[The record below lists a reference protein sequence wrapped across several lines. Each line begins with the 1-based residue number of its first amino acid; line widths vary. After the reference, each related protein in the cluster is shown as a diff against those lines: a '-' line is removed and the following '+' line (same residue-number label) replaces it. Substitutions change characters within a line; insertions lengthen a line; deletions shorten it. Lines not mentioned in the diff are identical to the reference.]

1 MMITEFIGKLHPVLV
16 HLPIGIFLI
25 AIAMEFIGRTKRFSH
40 LQMSIDFILIIGT
53 LTGIFSLITGYL
65 LSLDGSNES
74 DSVNLHK
81 WVAIASVLMFA
92 AYYFFRKHVIHKKT
106 IQTVALI
113 LLLIM
118 ITLTGHLGGSLTHG
132 EGYLTAA
139 FDKKDDKSKIASVA
153 KFEKIEDAKLY
164 EDVVLHTITKK
175 CVQCHGAN
183 RQKGMLRLDG
193 KEWMLKGGKN
203 GDVIDLKSP
212 ENSEILKRILLEQND
227 EHHMP
232 PKDKDQLS
240 DDELVIMKWWLN
252 SGAEFNK
259 KVALYE
265 KDLKIEKAL
274 NTFHQR
280 IKSETKGEV
289 IREKIPAIP
298 QSTLSKLEKSG
309 WVISPLSSTDNH
321 VRVVGFNLEVP
332 LNSALEDL
340 KQIKSNIVELKF
352 SFKKISDSNI
362 LVLKDFKNL
371 EKLWLDH
378 TMITDKSLK
387 FMNEFQKLN
396 YLNVSYTAVT
406 AKGIEQLNPNSLI
419 KKVYAFNTG
428 IQKNDLISMSKR
440 MPQTSFFTASDSM
453 EVVPSDTLFVK
464 K

>member
-1 MMITEFIGKLHPVLV
+1 MIIELIGKLHPVLV

-25 AIAMEFIGRTKRFSH
+25 AIAMEFVGRTKRFSH

-53 LTGIFSLITGYL
+53 ITGIFSLITGYL
-65 LSLDGSNES
+65 LSLDGSNDS
-74 DSVNLHK
+74 NSVNLHK

-118 ITLTGHLGGSLTHG
+118 ITLTGHLGGELTHG

-139 FDKKDDKSKIASVA
+139 FSKNIDKPINASIA

-164 EDVVLHTITKK
+164 EDVVLHTITQK
-175 CVQCHGAN
+175 CVQCHGAE
-183 RQKGMLRLDG
+183 RQKGKLRLDG

-203 GDVIDLKSP
+203 GEVIDLKNP
-212 ENSEILKRILLEQND
+212 ENSEILKRVLLELND

-232 PKDKDQLS
+232 PKDKNQLS
-240 DDELVIMKWWLN
+240 EDELVILTWWLQ
-252 SGAEFNK
+252 SGAEFDK
-259 KVALYE
+259 KIAIY
-265 KDLKIEKAL
+265 KRDQKIEKAL
-274 NTFHQR
+274 SSFHQS
-280 IKSETKGEV
+280 IKAETKIEV
-289 IREKIPAIP
+289 IREKIASIP

-309 WVISPLSSTDNH
+309 WVISPLSSTDNY

-332 LNSALEDL
+332 LNNALEDL

-378 TMITDKSLK
+378 TMITDNALK
-387 FMNEFQKLN
+387 LMNEFQKLT
-396 YLNVSYTAVT
+396 YLNVSHTAVT
-406 AKGIEQLNPNSLI
+406 AKGIELLNPNSMI
-419 KKVYAFNTG
+419 KKIYAYNTR
-428 IQKNDLISMSKR
+428 IQKSELNQMSKR

>member
-1 MMITEFIGKLHPVLV
+1 MIIELIGKLHPVLV

-25 AIAMEFIGRTKRFSH
+25 AIALEFIGRTKRFSH

-53 LTGIFSLITGYL
+53 ITGIFSLITGYL
-65 LSLDGSNES
+65 LSLDGSNDS

-81 WVAIASVLMFA
+81 WVAIASVVMFA
-92 AYYFFRKHVIHKKT
+92 GYYLFRKHVIHKKT
-106 IQTVALI
+106 IQTVVLI

-139 FDKKDDKSKIASVA
+139 FDKKDDKPAIASVA

-164 EDVVLHTITKK
+164 EDVVLHTITEK

-193 KEWMLKGGKN
+193 KERMLKGGKN
-203 GDVIDLKSP
+203 GEVIDLKNP
-212 ENSEILKRILLEQND
+212 ENSEILKRVLLEMND

-232 PKDKDQLS
+232 PKDKNQLS
-240 DDELVIMKWWLN
+240 EDELVIMKWWLQT
-252 SGAEFNK
+252 GAEFDK
-259 KVALYE
+259 KIALYE
-265 KDLKIEKAL
+265 KDQKIEKAL
-274 NTFHQR
+274 NTFHQK
-280 IKSETKGEV
+280 IKSEIKVEF
-289 IREKIPAIP
+289 IREKIAPIP
-298 QSTLSKLEKSG
+298 TSTLSKLEKSG
-309 WVISPLSSTDNH
+309 WVISPLSSTENY

-332 LNSALEDL
+332 LNNALDDL

-378 TMITDKSLK
+378 TLITDKSLK
-387 FMNEFQKLN
+387 LMNEFQKLT

-406 AKGIEQLNPNSLI
+406 SNGIEQLNPNTVI

-453 EVVPSDTLFVK
+453 DVVPSDTLFVK

>member
-1 MMITEFIGKLHPVLV
+1 MIIELIGKLHPVLV

-53 LTGIFSLITGYL
+53 ITGIFSLITGYL

-74 DSVNLHK
+74 NSVNLHK

-118 ITLTGHLGGSLTHG
+118 ITLTGHLGGELTHG

-139 FDKKDDKSKIASVA
+139 FEKKDDKSKTASIA
-153 KFEKIEDAKLY
+153 KFENIEDAKLY
-164 EDVVLHTITKK
+164 EDVVLHTITQK
-175 CVQCHGAN
+175 CVQCHGAE
-183 RQKGMLRLDG
+183 RQKGKLRLDG

-203 GDVIDLKSP
+203 GEVIDLKNP
-212 ENSEILKRILLEQND
+212 ENSEILKRVLLELND

-232 PKDKDQLS
+232 PKDKNQLS
-240 DDELVIMKWWLN
+240 EDELVILTWWLQ
-252 SGAEFNK
+252 SGAEFDK
-259 KVALYE
+259 KIALF
-265 KDLKIEKAL
+265 KRDQKIEKAL
-274 NTFHQR
+274 SSFHQS
-280 IKSETKGEV
+280 IKAETKIEV
-289 IREKIPAIP
+289 IREKIAAIP
-298 QSTLSKLEKSG
+298 TSTLSKLEKSG
-309 WVISPLSSTDNH
+309 WVISPLSSTDNY

-332 LNSALEDL
+332 LNNALEDL

-378 TMITDKSLK
+378 TMITDNALK
-387 FMNEFQKLN
+387 LMNEFQKLT
-396 YLNVSYTAVT
+396 YLNVSHTAVT
-406 AKGIEQLNPNSLI
+406 AKGIELLNPNSMI
-419 KKVYAFNTG
+419 KKIYAYNTG
-428 IQKNDLISMSKR
+428 IQKSELNQMSKR

>member
-1 MMITEFIGKLHPVLV
+1 MIIELIGKLHPVLV

-40 LQMSIDFILIIGT
+40 LHMSINFILIIGT
-53 LTGIFSLITGYL
+53 ITGIFSLITGYL

-74 DSVNLHK
+74 NSVNLHK

-106 IQTVALI
+106 IQTVALF

-118 ITLTGHLGGSLTHG
+118 ITLTGHLGGTLTHG

-139 FDKKDDKSKIASVA
+139 FDKKDDKSAIASLA

-164 EDVVLHTITKK
+164 EDVVLHTITEK
-175 CVQCHGAN
+175 CVQCHGAA

-203 GDVIDLKSP
+203 GEVIDLKNP
-212 ENSEILKRILLEQND
+212 ENSEILKRVLLELND
-227 EHHMP
+227 DHHMP
-232 PKDKDQLS
+232 PKDKNQLS
-240 DDELVIMKWWLN
+240 EDELVILIWWLQ
-252 SGAEFNK
+252 SGAEFDK
-259 KVALYE
+259 KVALYT
-265 KDLKIEKAL
+265 KDQKIEKAL
-274 NTFHQR
+274 STFHQK
-280 IKSETKGEV
+280 IKSETKVEA
-289 IREKIPAIP
+289 IREKIAAIP
-298 QSTLSKLEKSG
+298 TSTLSKLEKSG
-309 WVISPLSSTDNH
+309 WVISPLSSTDNY

-332 LNSALEDL
+332 LNNALDDL

-387 FMNEFQKLN
+387 LMNEFQKLI
-396 YLNVSYTAVT
+396 YLNISNTAVT
-406 AKGIEQLNPNSLI
+406 SKGIEQLNPNSLI
-419 KKVYAFNTG
+419 KKIYAYNTG
-428 IQKNDLISMSKR
+428 IQKIELTQLSKR

>member
-1 MMITEFIGKLHPVLV
+1 
-16 HLPIGIFLI
+16 
-25 AIAMEFIGRTKRFSH
+25 
-40 LQMSIDFILIIGT
+40 LIIGT
-53 LTGIFSLITGYL
+53 ITGIFSLITGYL
-65 LSLDGSNES
+65 LSLDGSNDS

-81 WVAIASVLMFA
+81 WVAIASVVMFA
-92 AYYFFRKHVIHKKT
+92 GYYLFRKHVIHKKT
-106 IQTVALI
+106 IQTVVLI

-139 FDKKDDKSKIASVA
+139 FDKKDDKPAIASVA

-164 EDVVLHTITKK
+164 EDVVLHTITEK

-193 KEWMLKGGKN
+193 KERMLKGGKN
-203 GDVIDLKSP
+203 GEVIDLKNP
-212 ENSEILKRILLEQND
+212 ENSEILKRVLLEMND

-232 PKDKDQLS
+232 PKDKNQLS
-240 DDELVIMKWWLN
+240 EDELVIMKWWLQT
-252 SGAEFNK
+252 GAEFDK
-259 KVALYE
+259 KIALYE
-265 KDLKIEKAL
+265 KDQKIEKAL
-274 NTFHQR
+274 NTFHQK
-280 IKSETKGEV
+280 IKSETKVEV
-289 IREKIPAIP
+289 IREKIAPIP
-298 QSTLSKLEKSG
+298 TSTLSKLEKSG
-309 WVISPLSSTDNH
+309 WVISPLSSTENY

-332 LNSALEDL
+332 LNNALDDL

-378 TMITDKSLK
+378 TLITDKSLK
-387 FMNEFQKLN
+387 LMNEFQKLT

-406 AKGIEQLNPNSLI
+406 SNGIEQLNPNTVI

-453 EVVPSDTLFVK
+453 DVVPSDTLFVK

>member
-40 LQMSIDFILIIGT
+40 LQMSIEFILIIGVI
-53 LTGIFSLITGYL
+53 TGVFSLITGYL

-74 DSVNLHK
+74 NAVNRHK
-81 WVAIASVLMFA
+81 WVAIASVLMFV
-92 AYYFFRKHVIHKKT
+92 AYYFFRKYVIHKKT
-106 IQTVALI
+106 IQTLALI

-132 EGYLTAA
+132 EGYLTVA
-139 FDKKDDKSKIASVA
+139 FDKKDDKSAKASVA

-164 EDVVLHTITKK
+164 EDVVLHTITEK

-193 KEWMLKGGKN
+193 KERMLKGGKN
-203 GDVIDLKSP
+203 GEVIDLKNP
-212 ENSEILKRILLEQND
+212 ENSEILKRVLLEMND

-240 DDELVIMKWWLN
+240 EDELVILTWWLR
-252 SGAEFNK
+252 SGAEFDK
-259 KVALYE
+259 KIALY
-265 KDLKIEKAL
+265 KRDLKIEKAL
-274 NTFHQR
+274 NTFHQK
-280 IKSETKGEV
+280 IKSDSKVEV
-289 IREKIPAIP
+289 IREKIAPIP
-298 QSTLSKLEKSG
+298 TSTLSKLEKSG
-309 WVISPLSSTDNH
+309 WVISPLSSKDNH

-332 LNSALEDL
+332 LNNALEDL
-340 KQIKSNIVELKF
+340 KLIKSNIIELKF

-378 TMITDKSLK
+378 TLITDKSLK
-387 FMNEFQKLN
+387 LMNEFQKLT

-406 AKGIEQLNPNSLI
+406 AKGIDVLNPNSMI
-419 KKVYAFNTG
+419 KKIYAYNTG
-428 IQKNDLISMSKR
+428 IQKSQLTSLSKR
-440 MPQTSFFTASDSM
+440 MPQTLFFTASDSM
-453 EVVPSDTLFVK
+453 DVVPSDTLFVK

>member
-1 MMITEFIGKLHPVLV
+1 MIIELIGKLHPVLV

-40 LQMSIDFILIIGT
+40 LQMSIEFILIIGVI
-53 LTGIFSLITGYL
+53 TGAFSLITGYL
-65 LSLDGSNES
+65 LSLDGSNDS

-81 WVAIASVLMFA
+81 WVAIASILMFA

-139 FDKKDDKSKIASVA
+139 FDKKDDKSEIASVA

-164 EDVVLHTITKK
+164 EDVVLHTITEK

-193 KEWMLKGGKN
+193 KERMLKGGKN
-203 GDVIDLKSP
+203 GDVIDLKNP
-212 ENSEILKRILLEQND
+212 ENSEILKRLLLELND
-227 EHHMP
+227 DHHMP
-232 PKDKDQLS
+232 PKDKNQLS
-240 DDELVIMKWWLN
+240 EDELVILTWWLRN
-252 SGAEFNK
+252 GAEFDK
-259 KVALYE
+259 KIALYK

-274 NTFHQR
+274 NTFHQK
-280 IKSETKGEV
+280 IKSETKIEV
-289 IREKIPAIP
+289 NREKIAAIP
-298 QSTLSKLEKSG
+298 KSTLSKLEKSG
-309 WVISPLSSTDNH
+309 WVISPLSSTDNY

-332 LNSALEDL
+332 LNNALDDL
-340 KQIKSNIVELKF
+340 KQIKSNIVEVKF

-387 FMNEFQKLN
+387 LMNEFQKLT
-396 YLNVSYTAVT
+396 YLNVSHTAVT
-406 AKGIEQLNPNSLI
+406 SKGIEQLNPNSMI
-419 KKVYAFNTG
+419 KKIYAYNTG
-428 IQKNDLISMSKR
+428 IQKTELTTMSKR

-453 EVVPSDTLFVK
+453 DVVPSDTLFVK